1 MVKEMLKE
9 IVSLTIKEITVKE
22 KTFKEIVPFYNII
35 LGTMGLQRVRHDLE
49 TEQRILGCQYSTSY
63 HPPAPKI
70 IFTKE

>member
-35 LGTMGLQRVRHDLE
+35 LGTMGLQRV
-49 TEQRILGCQYSTSY
+49 
-63 HPPAPKI
+63 
-70 IFTKE
+70 